1 VEEEVTLKRN
11 ITIIENGKQV
21 YFSRGKFDAYCVFID
36 GTPFVDKNL
45 FLFFKSLNNNDKVYT
60 DFVGIYNL
68 TNKDFDENVTYMIKE
83 EISSSY
89 PDNVKLD
96 VEESFV
102 LIYYGMIAEENKD
115 RAPLGKRI
123 KRLGMHQVLK
133 ENMNPA
139 IAANF
144 SKRKGA
150 FRLKEHQSRDESTLD
165 AECLS
170 RGF

>member
-1 VEEEVTLKRN
+1 MRN
-11 ITIIENGKQV
+11 TTTIENGKQI
-21 YFSRGKFDAYCVFID
+21 YFSEGRFDAYCVFTD

-45 FLFFKSLNNNDKVYT
+45 FSFFKSLNNDDKVYT

-68 TNKDFDENVTYMIKE
+68 TNKDFDENIPYMIKE

-102 LIYYGMIAEENKD
+102 LIYYGMVAEENKD

-133 ENMNPA
+133 EDINSVV
-139 IAANF
+139 AANF
-144 SKRKGA
+144 SKNKGA
-150 FRLKEHQSRDESTLD
+150 FRLKEHQSRDELTLN